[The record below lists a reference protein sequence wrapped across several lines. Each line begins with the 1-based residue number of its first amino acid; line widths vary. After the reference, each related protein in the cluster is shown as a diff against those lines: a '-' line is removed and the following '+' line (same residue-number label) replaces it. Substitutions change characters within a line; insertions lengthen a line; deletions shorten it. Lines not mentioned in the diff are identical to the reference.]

1 MFCQP
6 IPWQQVGDPLG
17 RMIGQTR
24 RKAPR
29 VFKKDACNKGLSR
42 RSVRRPPPFFPGGNF
57 AKARAQLRAARTMEH
72 APPRTTFP
80 RTTCARGSDT
90 FRTRCSTPWTRCS
103 RPRRQRNRRWWCS
116 GARPRTFSASGSSAP
131 IAPAAAAAA
140 AAENAR
146 RLSCGVTS
154 ARSSPSPRMRGE
166 VRLPPTAAP

>member
-72 APPRTTFP
+72 APQERHSQE
-80 RTTCARGSDT
+80 RCARADQTHFAQDARRRGRGARARAGSETAGGGAAAPD
-90 FRTRCSTPWTRCS
+90 REHS
-103 RPRRQRNRRWWCS
+103 RPLAVLRQS
-116 GARPRTFSASGSSAP
+116 H
-131 IAPAAAAAA
+131 
-140 AAENAR
+140 
-146 RLSCGVTS
+146 
-154 ARSSPSPRMRGE
+154 
-166 VRLPPTAAP
+166 LPPQPLLPPKMLAGFHAASQARALPPLPACGER